1 MSVCDASSAIQDKQ
15 VIPLPLRRLLDR
27 PDGYK
32 SLEDAAIQ
40 RARYRDPVT
49 KLVRPGGLASEA
61 VARADLKRVYDAM
74 VNRHGKATA
83 AQKFFR
89 RTVGVVPCGY
99 PCSVEVTF
107 PTPQSLSIECAI
119 GTDFKPGMSVPQVQA
134 EVARV
139 ANLLGIKVPPMPSV
153 LTSNCPPR
161 KGKSQANQQ
170 RERQQAVTL
179 TAAQRVAQ
187 DIIANILFKEM
198 TKGALLWHSVGAGK
212 TCAAVA
218 AASVMIQQGWRVK
231 WFSVAQLKNQP
242 LIDAFFTRRCHSLP
256 IPNDVP
262 EAQRL
267 GIIGKYIEIQS
278 FSTLGHA
285 FERPVKNDK
294 AQKWLAEARRKY
306 RDEDYKGSD
315 PLYKTLIVFDE
326 PHKISQVKTAQER
339 MKWDVVT
346 AALRKSYQS
355 SGENSARLLMLDATP
370 MVDGPKYLFTML
382 NALHVRD
389 ILPKT
394 DEAARA
400 QDLVSVNGVLTAKG
414 REAVSKAGNAVISYV
429 NLAADRSRFAYAKK
443 WSFNPVA
450 MSEKQ
455 VKKMRTECAKRKS
468 PETKRACAEKTA
480 VSVDMPRSRSIQE
493 LQARAP
499 QSYPLLTQLVKVI
512 QEQDADDRKNKG
524 NMFKHVIFTNVR
536 DITHAKNIADVL
548 KVNGYTLVDPGKAAP
563 SNGKGV
569 LLLSGTGMTGERK
582 AKVLDMFNNHE
593 DNARGEKARFLIVDG
608 RFREGI
614 NLFDVRHFHML
625 QPLTDFEERQAVG
638 RVLRMCGSTFLPA
651 SDNIWQVRLHL
662 YDAVDVSKDEAS
674 IYDLLNVRE
683 SEALSA
689 TMEQLET
696 LCMDIAL
703 DKRLFQQYNVVNQDK
718 DYEFKRDVA
727 TAHLCDGKDSQSPV
741 DGKCPPGYSKVVNR
755 YGVECCV
762 RACRVRGKD
771 LPLPDSEGKCPKGYV
786 RGQSASD
793 PNSDCCYSKGSKRGK
808 DILAGRV
815 SPPSPPKSV
824 PMSVP
829 EVPPKAMN
837 VPDSV
842 AVAAAR
848 EELDMDD
855 VEDLAD
861 TMDMDVDLLADEM
874 AAMMTSARSPPKSPA
889 KKGKRKQPCPGRL
902 GAVRADG
909 SCPPGNVAVDSPTVA
924 GQKCCKWGCG
934 RFKAFNGKCQRGY
947 KRHVTASGAECCK
960 KR

>member
-1 MSVCDASSAIQDKQ
+1 MSLCDAGTAIKDKQ
-15 VIPLPLRRLLDR
+15 VIPPPLRRLFDR
-27 PDGYK
+27 PEGYK

-49 KLVRPGGLASEA
+49 KLVRPGGMASES
-61 VARADLKRVYDAM
+61 VARADLKRVWDAM
-74 VNRHGKATA
+74 VKRHGKATA

-99 PCSVEVTF
+99 PCSVDVTF
-107 PTPQSLSIECAI
+107 PTPDSLTIQCVI
-119 GTDFKPGMSVPQVQA
+119 GTDFQPGMSVPQVQA

-139 ANLLGIKVPPMPSV
+139 AALLGIKVPPMPSV
-153 LTSNCPPR
+153 LTSNCGPR
-161 KGKSQANQQ
+161 KGKTQAAQSQKDTK
-170 RERQQAVTL
+170 VTL

-256 IPNDVP
+256 IPSDVP
-262 EAQRL
+262 ESARL

-294 AQKWLAEARRKY
+294 AAKWLSEARRKY
-306 RDEDYKGSD
+306 RDEDYKGTD

-339 MKWDVVT
+339 MKWDVVIG
-346 AALRKSYQS
+346 ALRKSYQV
-355 SGENSARLLMLDATP
+355 SGQNSARLLMLDATP

-382 NALHVRD
+382 NALHDKD
-389 ILPKT
+389 ILPRT
-394 DEAARA
+394 DEAARS
-400 QDLVSVNGVLTAKG
+400 QGLVSTNGVLTSKG
-414 REAVSKAGNAVISYV
+414 RQAVSQAGNAVISYV

-455 VKKMRTECAKRKS
+455 VKKMRTECAARKS
-468 PETKRACAEKTA
+468 PEAKRVCAEKTA
-480 VSVDMPRSRSIQE
+480 VSVDMPRSRSVQE
-493 LQARAP
+493 MQARAP
-499 QSYPLLTQLVKVI
+499 QSFPLLTQLVKVI
-512 QEQDADDRKNKG
+512 QEQDEGDRKTKG
-524 NMFKHVIFTNVR
+524 KTFKHVIFTNVR
-536 DITHAKNIADVL
+536 DVTHAKNIADVL
-548 KVNGYTLVDPGKAAP
+548 KLNGFTLVEPGKAAP

-593 DNARGEKARFLIVDG
+593 DNAQGQKARFLIVDG

-651 SDNIWQVRLHL
+651 TDNIWQVRLHL
-662 YDAVDVSKDEAS
+662 YDAVDVAKDEAS

-703 DKRLFQQYNVVNQDK
+703 DKRLFQQYNVVTQDK

-727 TAHLCDGKDSQSPV
+727 AAHLCSGKDTQSPV

-762 RACRVRGKD
+762 RPCRVRGKD
-771 LPLPDSEGKCPKGYV
+771 LPQPDSEGKCPKGYV
-786 RGQSASD
+786 RGVSEGD
-793 PNSDCCYSKGSKRGK
+793 PSTDCCYSRGSKRGK
-808 DILAGRV
+808 DILAGREA
-815 SPPSPPKSV
+815 PPSQSESTVKSTAGPKSV
-824 PMSVP
+824 PMTQ
-829 EVPPKAMN
+829 
-837 VPDSV
+837 PDSV
-842 AVAAAR
+842 AVEVAKAA
-848 EELDMDD
+848 LDMED

-861 TMDMDVDLLADEM
+861 TMDMDVDLLAEEM
-874 AAMMTSARSPPKSPA
+874 AAMAVQEKQKSPKA
-889 KKGKRKQPCPGRL
+889 KAGKRKQPCPGRL
-902 GAVRADG
+902 GGVRADG

-924 GQKCCKWGCG
+924 GKTCCKWACG
-934 RFKAFNGKCQRGY
+934 RFKAPGAGGKCQKGY
-947 KRHVTASGAECCK
+947 KSHTTASGAECCK
-960 KR
+960 KK